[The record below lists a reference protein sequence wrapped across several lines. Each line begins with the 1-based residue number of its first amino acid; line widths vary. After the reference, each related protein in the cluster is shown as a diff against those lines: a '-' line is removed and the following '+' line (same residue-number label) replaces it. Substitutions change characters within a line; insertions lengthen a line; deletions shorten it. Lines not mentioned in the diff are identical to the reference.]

1 MNPVTFKRRVGEKGG
16 PGEGTGCIS
25 SQTIVPPSTCQK
37 GLFGHQEMIR
47 EPLQPGCTGTNGMPL
62 PTQWETYKKGHQI
75 LINYIKKSPTNT
87 FTSLLY
93 TYICLLYTL
102 VLNAKQ
108 MGPLTEREIKGCRGQ
123 SEYHYSESPALQH
136 TGLRG
141 PWVLIPGY
149 TLFL

>member
-16 PGEGTGCIS
+16 RVREQLCLFPNHCPSKYLPEGTVWE
-25 SQTIVPPSTCQK
+25 T
-37 GLFGHQEMIR
+37 IR

-87 FTSLLY
+87 FSSLLY

-102 VLNAKQ
+102 VLNEKQ
-108 MGPLTEREIKGCRGQ
+108 MGPLTER
-123 SEYHYSESPALQH
+123 
-136 TGLRG
+136 
-141 PWVLIPGY
+141 
-149 TLFL
+149 